1 MCTSVQTTA
10 EVINTIKLKGVMK
23 NQYIKGSFFS
33 KFQSFLYLKVFRKW
47 QKYLTCSFYQIY
59 LVKAL

>member
-10 EVINTIKLKGVMK
+10 EIINTIKLKGVMK

-33 KFQSFLYLKVFRKW
+33 KFQSFLYLRVFRK
-47 QKYLTCSFYQIY
+47 
-59 LVKAL
+59 